1 VSVPAVLVSASA
13 RISPD
18 KTPDLRAF
26 EAAHIPPDKRI
37 DDTMNAEPGA

>member
-1 VSVPAVLVSASA
+1 MSVPAVLVSASV

-26 EAAHIPPDKRI
+26 EAAHIPPEKRI
-37 DDTMNAEPGA
+37 NDTMKVELGV